1 MPSNFNTL
9 STEQLQPRADH
20 TQTSEPYGV
29 YVVPAIGNGVILTQ
43 EGAILRGR
51 RALPGSAES
60 NALAEA
66 RAEGLS
72 KMSAAGPLKFNQE
85 QSILLNG
92 VGYVIEP
99 SSDGRG
105 IDYTQLGFE
114 ARHIDELYNLHVKL
128 GQAAK
133 TPELFRQAH
142 RHQALLRSFGQFAID
157 NASRGY

>member
-1 MPSNFNTL
+1 MPSNFETL
-9 STEQLQPRADH
+9 TQEQLQPRPIQN
-20 TQTSEPYGV
+20 QTREQYGV

-43 EGAILRGR
+43 EGSILRGL
-51 RALPGSAES
+51 RALPGGAES

-66 RAEGLS
+66 RAKGLS
-72 KMSAAGPLKFNQE
+72 KMSAAGPLKFSQE

-105 IDYTQLGFE
+105 VDYAQLGFE
-114 ARHIDELYNLHVKL
+114 THHVDELYELHVKL

-133 TPELFRQAH
+133 TAESFRHAH

-157 NASRGY
+157 NATRGY